1 MDGKLVGRVD
11 VSWTAKPCGR
21 SSRSMMLRC
30 PPELGAWAWAG
41 AAATSQADPKTS
53 HRAAGT
59 LKLVIVFLL
68 FTPVSRDRA
77 HVRGR
82 ESSDCRGKIPWHRR
96 IYANGGTLSTLLR
109 LRYAMRQPLRARVM
123 PRGRAGHGLGSE
135 GRRQLEDANP
145 RRDPQSSDLLQHRV
159 D

>member
-1 MDGKLVGRVD
+1 MVD

-53 HRAAGT
+53 HRAAAT
-59 LKLVIVFLL
+59 WTLVIVFLL

-77 HVRGR
+77 HVPGR
-82 ESSDCRGKIPWHRR
+82 ELIGLPREDPLAQ
-96 IYANGGTLSTLLR
+96 ANIREWRDALNPSAAALR
-109 LRYAMRQPLRARVM
+109 DASAVTRPRHAARARWPRARV
-123 PRGRAGHGLGSE
+123 
-135 GRRQLEDANP
+135 
-145 RRDPQSSDLLQHRV
+145 
-159 D
+159 